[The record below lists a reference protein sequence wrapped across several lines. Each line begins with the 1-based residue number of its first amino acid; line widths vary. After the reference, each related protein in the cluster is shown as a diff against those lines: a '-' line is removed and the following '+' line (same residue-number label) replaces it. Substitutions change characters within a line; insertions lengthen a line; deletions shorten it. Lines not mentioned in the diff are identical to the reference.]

1 MPRTV
6 KIALIIL
13 VLAFLGMLGFKYLV
27 PALEERE
34 TRQTSDAIASKGSIK
49 IGVDNFIGYYPL
61 CSKELSRRMRQ
72 KGYRLECIDDGADY
86 KSRYESLADRK
97 IDLAVGTI
105 DSYVLNGQDENYP
118 GAIIAVIDESKGVDA
133 IMAWEDSVNSIDQLK
148 DKENLKIAF
157 TPDSPSHQL
166 LKAISVHFDIGRLKN
181 SDDWA
186 VEANGSEDAR
196 EKLKKREVDV
206 AVLWE
211 PDVSRISKV
220 SGIKKILGTETTKRL
235 IVDIL
240 VAERKFIKN
249 NEEAIATL
257 LKEYYKTLQ
266 FYQRDQS
273 AFIDDV
279 ESDTGLDK
287 DTVIQMLA
295 GIEWMS
301 LQDNYLEWFGLE
313 AVDGLRNE
321 GVIDSIESTVSILR
335 DFGSV
340 SSSPLP
346 NRDPYTITNS
356 SFVSKLYDSMM
367 NSNGFGSKQ
376 KAVDI
381 SFDSLSNSQWE
392 KLREIGTLKVRPI
405 VFSSGSDE
413 LTLEGKKEID
423 LAVESLEHYPA
434 YRLKIKGHTSTRG
447 DEKQNMLLSQDRA
460 ESVLRYLTIT
470 HGIDENRVLAIGYG
484 GTLPLKK
491 QAGESFRAYQY
502 RLPRVELVL
511 VAEEI

>member
-6 KIALIIL
+6 KIAAIIL
-13 VLAFLGMLGFKYLV
+13 LLSFLGMLGYKYLV
-27 PALEERE
+27 PALQERE
-34 TRQTSDAIASKGSIK
+34 TRQTSDAVASKGTIK

-61 CSKELSRRMRQ
+61 CSKELQRRMRQ
-72 KGYRLECIDDGADY
+72 KGYRVECIDDGADY
-86 KSRYESLADRK
+86 QKRYEALADRK

-105 DSYVLNGQDENYP
+105 DSYVLNGKDENYP
-118 GAIIAVIDESKGVDA
+118 GAIIAVLDESKGVDA
-133 IMAWEDSVNSIDQLK
+133 IMAWEDKVSSIDQLK
-148 DKENLKIAF
+148 DIENLKIAF

-166 LKAISVHFDIGRLKN
+166 LKAISVHFDISRLKN
-181 SDDWA
+181 RNDWA

-196 EKLKKREVDV
+196 NRLKNKEVDV

-211 PDVSRISKV
+211 PDVSRV
-220 SGIKKILGTETTKRL
+220 SNIPGIKKILGTEATKRL

-240 VAERKFIKN
+240 IAERKFIKN
-249 NEEAIATL
+249 NEEAISTL

-266 FYQRDQS
+266 HYQRNQS

-279 ESDTGLDK
+279 ESEIGVDAQS
-287 DTVIQMLA
+287 VQQMLS

-301 LQDNYLEWFGLE
+301 LQDNYLEWYGLE
-313 AVDGLRNE
+313 AIDGIRNE
-321 GVIDSIESTVSILR
+321 GVIDSIESTVSILQ

-340 SSSPLP
+340 KSSPLP

-356 SFVSKLYDSMM
+356 SFVSRLYSSII
-367 NSNGFGSKQ
+367 NSSGFGSKASVENIQ
-376 KAVDI
+376 
-381 SFDSLSNSQWE
+381 FESLTQNQWAN
-392 KLREIGTLKVRPI
+392 LREIGTLKVRPI

-423 LAVESLEHYPA
+423 IAVESLKHYPA

-447 DEKQNMLLSQDRA
+447 DDKQNMILSQERA
-460 ESVLRYLTIT
+460 ESVLRYLMIT
-470 HGIDENRVLAIGYG
+470 HDIDENRTQALGYG
-484 GTLPLKK
+484 GTQPLKRD
-491 QAGESFRAYQY
+491 AGESFRAYQY